1 MWPPGPAPPAP
12 RSAPGSGCG
21 RLPGS
26 DGAAETGGSG
36 WGAVRPGRPAPSSS
50 AASWAPP
57 AGQPPGPG
65 CSQTAQRCEARAPG
79 TGRLPRGSAA
89 GRGWVA
95 ARAGP
100 EGAARAAGPGSPLG
114 GPRGSRAALGGR
126 PERALAAG
134 RRRRSWR
141 GEAWDSADDGKRA
154 SLGSGGGCCC
164 CCWEIRSKNH
174 DSGEA
179 AQQQIAGAAA
189 ASVISRG
196 PAPGPPTSP
205 RRPSRN
211 APARPRPR
219 LPPPRPAR
227 HKQAACC
234 SRAQRAH
241 VAQARP
247 TGSSGE
253 CPVNNEVRLRPYL
266 PGGSLGVRVVEEL
279 GSC

>member
-26 DGAAETGGSG
+26 AGAAGTGGSG

-100 EGAARAAGPGSPLG
+100 EDEARAAGPGSPSG

-154 SLGSGGGCCC
+154 SRGSGGGC
-164 CCWEIRSKNH
+164 CCWEIRSKDH

-189 ASVISRG
+189 ASVVSRG

-205 RRPSRN
+205 RRPCQN
-211 APARPRPR
+211 ASARPRPR
-219 LPPPRPAR
+219 PPPPRPAR

-247 TGSSGE
+247 TGSSG
-253 CPVNNEVRLRPYL
+253 
-266 PGGSLGVRVVEEL
+266 
-279 GSC
+279 